1 MQNKNK
7 CKKLKFIKKKN
18 LPSTL
23 EKLYRR
29 SGCTGCRPPRA
40 RGKRTHTHT
49 HTPVCCCESMNLMML
64 PSAAKT
70 REDSSSL
77 DGSSKPPKSVR
88 GGRFHRSIH
97 STRPLDAAEMPRGHE
112 IFACGPPNRFQLEA
126 EKRLRCRIYGHQ
138 TTGRR
143 SLDASSTS
151 RTSRT
156 RSTEPESATNSH
168 AGNRF

>member
-1 MQNKNK
+1 MQKIKNK
-7 CKKLKFIKKKN
+7 CKKKKLAFYTRKT
-18 LPSTL
+18 LPPVWLHWLSPAA
-23 EKLYRR
+23 
-29 SGCTGCRPPRA
+29 SA
-40 RGKRTHTHT
+40 RKANTHTHT